1 MLSELQKDLL
11 SEILNTNLGVA
22 ASLLSEMV
30 NQKVILS
37 LPSLDLKNG
46 KEIDLRPLSK
56 HNSEFRTSVL
66 SSMRFG
72 NNFSGNAYIV
82 FPADKA
88 KYLVDACIGEK
99 VEKNELFTKLTTQD
113 LDVIKEISN
122 IIFNA
127 VIGGFGNLLD
137 VRLQYSL
144 PQIEMTVVDS
154 MDSGLLPEDMHFLSM
169 FNSFYLSKSQVRGMI
184 FIALSISSENMLISK
199 LNEMLVDIND

>member
-11 SEILNTNLGVA
+11 SEILNTNLGYA

-37 LPSLDLKNG
+37 LPFLDIKKGN
-46 KEIDLRPLSK
+46 EIDLSPLSK
-56 HNSEFRTSVL
+56 KDSDFHTSVL

-72 NNFSGNAYIV
+72 KNFSGNAYVV

-88 KYLVDACIGEK
+88 KYIVEACVGE
-99 VEKNELFTKLTTQD
+99 EDESELFSKLTAQD

-122 IIFNA
+122 IIINA

-137 VRLQYSL
+137 VKLEYSI
-144 PQIEMTVVDS
+144 PEIEMTIVDA
-154 MDSGLLPEDMHFLSM
+154 MDKTLLPEDMHFLSM

-184 FIALSISSENMLISK
+184 FIALSVSSENMLINR
-199 LNEMLVDIND
+199 LNEMLVDIK

>member
-11 SEILNTNLGVA
+11 SEILNTNLGYA

-37 LPSLDLKNG
+37 LPALDLKKGN
-46 KEIDLRPLSK
+46 EIDLHSLNK
-56 HNSEFRTSVL
+56 DNSEFNTSVL

-72 NNFSGNAYIV
+72 TNFSGNAYIA

-88 KYLVDACIGEK
+88 KYLVNACLGDDE
-99 VEKNELFTKLTTQD
+99 EDFGRLTAQD

-127 VIGGFGNLLD
+127 VLGGFGNLLN
-137 VRLQYSL
+137 VKLQYSL
-144 PQIEMTVVDS
+144 PEIEMTVIDS
-154 MDSGLLPEDMHFLSM
+154 TDSTILPEEMHFLSM

-184 FIALSISSENMLISK
+184 FIALSVGSENMLINK

>member
-1 MLSELQKDLL
+1 MLSELQRDLL

-22 ASLLSEMV
+22 ASLLSEIV

-37 LPSLDLKNG
+37 LPSLDLKKGN
-46 KEIDLRPLSK
+46 EIDLRPLSRK
-56 HNSEFRTSVL
+56 NSDFHRSVL

-88 KYLVDACIGEK
+88 KYLVEACIGE
-99 VEKNELFTKLTTQD
+99 EDGEMALTAQD
-113 LDVIKEISN
+113 FDVIKEISN

-127 VIGGFGNLLD
+127 VIGGFGNLLR
-137 VRLQYSL
+137 VRLEYSI

-154 MDSGLLPEDMHFLSM
+154 MDGGLLPEEMHFLSM

-184 FIALSISSENMLISK
+184 FIALSVTSENMLIRK

>member
-11 SEILNTNLGVA
+11 QEILNTNLGYA

-30 NQKVILS
+30 DQKVILS
-37 LPSLDLKNG
+37 LPALDLKKGN
-46 KEIDLRPLSK
+46 EIDLHELCRED
-56 HNSEFRTSVL
+56 SEFKTSVL

-72 NNFSGNAYIV
+72 SNFSGNAYIA

-88 KYLVDACIGEK
+88 KSLVNACLGDEDDD
-99 VEKNELFTKLTTQD
+99 FTRLTGQD

-127 VIGGFGNLLD
+127 VIGGFGNLLE
-137 VRLQYSL
+137 VKLRYSL
-144 PQIEMTVVDS
+144 PEIEMTVIDS
-154 MDSGLLPEDMHFLSM
+154 TDSSILPEEMHFLSM

-184 FIALSISSENMLISK
+184 FIALSVGSENMLINK

>member
-11 SEILNTNLGVA
+11 QEILNTNLGYA

-30 NQKVILS
+30 DQKVILS
-37 LPSLDLKNG
+37 LPALDLKKGN
-46 KEIDLRPLSK
+46 EIDLHELCRED
-56 HNSEFRTSVL
+56 SEFKTSVL

-72 NNFSGNAYIV
+72 SNFSGNAYIA

-88 KYLVDACIGEK
+88 KSLVNACLGDEDDD
-99 VEKNELFTKLTTQD
+99 FTRLTGQD

-127 VIGGFGNLLD
+127 VIGGFGNLLE
-137 VRLQYSL
+137 VKLQYSL
-144 PQIEMTVVDS
+144 PEIEMTVIDS
-154 MDSGLLPEDMHFLSM
+154 ADSSILPEEMHFLSM

-184 FIALSISSENMLISK
+184 FIALSVGSENMLINK